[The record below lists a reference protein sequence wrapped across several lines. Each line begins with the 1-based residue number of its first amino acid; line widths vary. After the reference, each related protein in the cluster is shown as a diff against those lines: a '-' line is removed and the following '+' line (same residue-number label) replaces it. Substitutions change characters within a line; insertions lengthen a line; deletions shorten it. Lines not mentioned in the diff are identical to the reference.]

1 MTGREIGSNG
11 KRPAPGGPVKR
22 AGKWEFR
29 VLGLGRRASCVRN
42 ASSIMKTQ
50 LALTSLAVLGLAASH
65 LSANVLLTE
74 NFSYADG
81 GLVAGSSSNWTL
93 LSGSTTPL
101 QVVGGVVTG
110 MTHGSGSREDAARVF
125 SATPIT
131 VGNVYVKFDLT
142 VTTAPTAGQE
152 YFMAVSGLA
161 DTNYRGRVF
170 IAAPAV
176 AAPGAF
182 RLGISNS
189 TSTVAFTSDLMV
201 GSYDVVFAATS
212 GTTGSALWVG
222 ADAVN
227 FIEGTTSATA
237 IDTTTAQ
244 SLARVALRQGT
255 GITVAN
261 GVNVDNLIVATTF
274 ADVAGTPI
282 PEPSAAA
289 GLAGLAALAG
299 VAMRRRRRA

>member
-1 MTGREIGSNG
+1 
-11 KRPAPGGPVKR
+11 
-22 AGKWEFR
+22 
-29 VLGLGRRASCVRN
+29 
-42 ASSIMKTQ
+42 MKTQ

-65 LSANVLLTE
+65 LSADVLLTE
-74 NFSYADG
+74 TFSYPDG
-81 GLVAGSSSNWTL
+81 ALIAGSSENWTF
-93 LSGSTTPL
+93 LSGTASPL

-110 MTHGSGSREDAARVF
+110 LAHGSGSREDAARIF

-131 VGNVYVKFDLT
+131 VGSVYVKFDLT
-142 VTTAPTAGQE
+142 VTTAPTAGQD
-152 YFMAVSGLA
+152 YFMGVSGLT

-176 AAPGAF
+176 AASGAF
-182 RLGISNS
+182 RLGISNG
-189 TSTVAFTSDLMV
+189 TSTVAFTSDLTV
-201 GSYDVVFAATS
+201 GSYDVVVAVTS

-222 ADAVN
+222 SDAVN

-237 IDTTTAQ
+237 TDTTTAQ
-244 SLARVALRQGT
+244 GLARIALRQGSA
-255 GITVAN
+255 ITVAN
-261 GVNVDNLIVATTF
+261 GVNIDNIIVATTF

-299 VAMRRRRRA
+299 VAVRRRRRD

>member
-1 MTGREIGSNG
+1 
-11 KRPAPGGPVKR
+11 
-22 AGKWEFR
+22 
-29 VLGLGRRASCVRN
+29 
-42 ASSIMKTQ
+42 MKTQ

-81 GLVAGSSSNWTL
+81 GLIAGSSSNWTL

-237 IDTTTAQ
+237 TDTTTAQ

-255 GITVAN
+255 GISVAN

-289 GLAGLAALAG
+289 GLAGLVALAG
-299 VAMRRRRRA
+299 VAARRRRRA